1 MNHIERLT
9 RDNSELIAKAQQAST
24 ELTDLYVYLT
34 SSKFYEDPTVQV
46 SDVMRRTEQ
55 LRSILLQATQIGA

>member
-9 RDNSELIAKAQQAST
+9 RDNSELIAKVQQASN

-46 SDVMRRTEQ
+46 SDVMRRTAH
-55 LRSILLQATQIGA
+55 LRSILLQATLIGA

>member
-9 RDNSELIAKAQQAST
+9 RDNAELIAKAQQAST

>member
-1 MNHIERLT
+1 MNHIKRLT
-9 RDNSELIAKAQQAST
+9 RDNAELIAKAQQAST

>member
-9 RDNSELIAKAQQAST
+9 RDNSELIAKTQQAST

-46 SDVMRRTEQ
+46 SDVMRRTDQ

>member
-1 MNHIERLT
+1 MNHIKRLT
-9 RDNSELIAKAQQAST
+9 SDNSELIAKAHQAST

>member
-1 MNHIERLT
+1 MNYIKKLEEE
-9 RDNSELIAKAQQAST
+9 NSALKDAAYLSMI

-34 SSKFYEDPTVQV
+34 SSKFYDDTTVQV

-55 LRSILLQATQIGA
+55 LRALINTSNNIGA

>member
-9 RDNSELIAKAQQAST
+9 RDNAELIAKAQQAST

-34 SSKFYEDPTVQV
+34 SSKFYDDPTVQV

>member
-9 RDNSELIAKAQQAST
+9 RDSAELIAKAHQAST